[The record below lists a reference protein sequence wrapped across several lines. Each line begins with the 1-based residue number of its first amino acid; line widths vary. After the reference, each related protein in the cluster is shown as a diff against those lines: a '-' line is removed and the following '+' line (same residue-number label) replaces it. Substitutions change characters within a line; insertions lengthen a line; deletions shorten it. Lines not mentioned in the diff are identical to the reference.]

1 MSPAPSPLLPA
12 GAVAT
17 LDRITDRLMTD
28 TCLVKRKSTARD
40 VGGSR
45 VTAYGVVAA
54 VPCQVRSVNRA
65 AVEAVV
71 GGRYEPAS
79 DYEIVLPRGT
89 DVHAEDRITR
99 GDTTFEVVSAPDE
112 ASHALTLRVAVKAT
126 R

>member
-1 MSPAPSPLLPA
+1 MSPVPSPLLPA

-54 VPCQVRSVNRA
+54 VPCQVRLASSGSRIWKLYERVPTTAIMASGITSAGVRA
-65 AVEAVV
+65 
-71 GGRYEPAS
+71 
-79 DYEIVLPRGT
+79 T
-89 DVHAEDRITR
+89 
-99 GDTTFEVVSAPDE
+99 
-112 ASHALTLRVAVKAT
+112 
-126 R
+126 